1 MSSAGWCCSVDD
13 GEGLW
18 YTDKYPE
25 DMFFDH
31 WAEMAER
38 YTANPMV
45 IAADLRNEIRR
56 RREADGTVTLA
67 LWGSGRAE
75 QGANSIENKFG
86 LSLSLKNHWL
96 EIPYTNKKFKNKRL
110 RHLTHMSQNQN
121 GISSRF

>member
-38 YTANPMV
+38 YAANPMV

-86 LSLSLKNHWL
+86 LTYGFKNSLKFH
-96 EIPYTNKKFKNKRL
+96 FDSV
-110 RHLTHMSQNQN
+110 THTLHYPFLNFSLVHV
-121 GISSRF
+121 